1 MHAQKLPPALTKR
14 MAVQRFPRQECCLKP
29 APLRALLSASLPVVG
44 MLTRWVERQVVALV
58 RALSAHA
65 AARVRHLPAKDR
77 HVSEVLLAL
86 CDAAS
91 VAGLVLPADEAV
103 RRAAPERLAI
113 DIGAGSTD
121 LVLDV

>member
-1 MHAQKLPPALTKR
+1 
-14 MAVQRFPRQECCLKP
+14 
-29 APLRALLSASLPVVG
+29 
-44 MLTRWVERQVVALV
+44 MLARRVERQVVALV

-65 AARVRHLPAKDR
+65 AARVRDLPAKDC

-103 RRAAPERLAI
+103 RGAAPERLAI